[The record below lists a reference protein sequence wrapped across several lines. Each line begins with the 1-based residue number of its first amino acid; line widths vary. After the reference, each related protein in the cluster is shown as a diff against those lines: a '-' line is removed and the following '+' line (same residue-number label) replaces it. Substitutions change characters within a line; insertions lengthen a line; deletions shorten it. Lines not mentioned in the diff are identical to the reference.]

1 MFIKLFLQI
10 ARVISFSREIPNSY
24 IEMERVSVDRDFE
37 MTFKIK
43 TEEPE
48 GLLFYVTDDTT
59 DQVLTNMKSLTY
71 HDRIIIIKYINRIK
85 RIICEKCLELR

>member
-1 MFIKLFLQI
+1 MEWIRLHRLLIDLFIFNSVKNALLISINSRFQI

-48 GLLFYVTDDTT
+48 GLLFYATDDTT
-59 DQVLTNMKSLTY
+59 DQVSQ
-71 HDRIIIIKYINRIK
+71 IN
-85 RIICEKCLELR
+85 